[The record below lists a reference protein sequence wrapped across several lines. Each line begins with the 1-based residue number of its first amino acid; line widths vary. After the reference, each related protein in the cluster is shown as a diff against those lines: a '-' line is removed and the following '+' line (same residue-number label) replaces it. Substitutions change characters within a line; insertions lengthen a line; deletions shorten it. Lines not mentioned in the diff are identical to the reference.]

1 MPISASRVTGVPTTD
16 PPIVNVSFHEAVPDV
31 SAVPIP
37 EASAE
42 KDIPTWPSVTEIE
55 ANVETLVDG
64 YLVVSEEEPESVKIK
79 LAVVKPVAV
88 RLVVA
93 HGHPGSAERHEKRP
107 SVT

>member
-1 MPISASRVTGVPTTD
+1 MALLNHSPGHGEHRRTAGTWLDDGQGSICG
-16 PPIVNVSFHEAVPDV
+16 
-31 SAVPIP
+31 
-37 EASAE
+37 